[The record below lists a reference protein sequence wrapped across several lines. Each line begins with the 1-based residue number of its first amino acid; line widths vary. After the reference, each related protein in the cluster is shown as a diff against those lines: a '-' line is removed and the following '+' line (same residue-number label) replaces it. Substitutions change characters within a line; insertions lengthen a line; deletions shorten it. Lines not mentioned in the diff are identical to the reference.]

1 MLNVSELSDEKSC
14 QLLFVDDEVEFL
26 EYARKRFESIGY
38 SVVTATSWD
47 EVKDELKSGKIR
59 PEVIFAEPV
68 RKNGSANGSVLS
80 EILEFELTARIPVV
94 ALSFA
99 RDPRKIVEA
108 IKMGARDYVFKP
120 FSVREVDQVIQAV
133 LENQPVTRRTAGKTT
148 SVEFVFGSPAMDRVR
163 SIAQQIADT
172 SVPVLITGESGTG
185 KDVIAR
191 YIHQQSNLRDQPFV
205 KVNCAAMP
213 AELVESELFG
223 YTKGAFTGAYIDRPG
238 KFEFANGGT
247 IFLDEIGEFTSS
259 VQAKLLQVL
268 QDGRFTRLG
277 SNAELEVEVRV
288 IAATNRKLD
297 EAMKDGTFRE
307 DLFYRLNVVNIEI
320 PPLRQRREEIPLFC
334 DFFIRK
340 FAEQYRSDI
349 ESVPEELMKLLM
361 SYHWPGNVR
370 ELENLIKRFIVLQD
384 QQSLEKEL
392 ESKISRR
399 QLDDI
404 NEVAEHYLQEYDGG
418 KVDLKKISK
427 KAASIVEKNMIKKA
441 LSNTQ
446 WNKWQAAKELKV
458 SYKTLLNKMEEYSI
472 EMGK

>member
-1 MLNVSELSDEKSC
+1 
-14 QLLFVDDEVEFL
+14 
-26 EYARKRFESIGY
+26 
-38 SVVTATSWD
+38 
-47 EVKDELKSGKIR
+47 
-59 PEVIFAEPV
+59 
-68 RKNGSANGSVLS
+68 
-80 EILEFELTARIPVV
+80 
-94 ALSFA
+94 
-99 RDPRKIVEA
+99 
-108 IKMGARDYVFKP
+108 
-120 FSVREVDQVIQAV
+120 FSVREVDQVIQNV
-133 LENQPVTRRTAGKTT
+133 LENRPTVARASEGKSA
-148 SVEFVFGSPAMDRVR
+148 SVEFVFGSLAMERVR
-163 SIAQQIADT
+163 NIALQIADT

-185 KDVIAR
+185 KDVVAR
-191 YIHQQSNLRDQPFV
+191 YIHQQSGLRDQPFV

-277 SNAELEVEVRV
+277 SNTELEVEVRV

-334 DFFIRK
+334 DFFVRK
-340 FAEQYRSDI
+340 FAEQYRSNIDSI
-349 ESVPEELMKLLM
+349 PESLMTLLM
-361 SYHWPGNVR
+361 NYHWPGNVR
-370 ELENLIKRFIVLQD
+370 ELENLIKRYIVLQD
-384 QQSLEKEL
+384 QQSIEKEL
-392 ESKISRR
+392 EAKIAQR
-399 QLDDI
+399 QMDDI
-404 NEVAEHYLQEYDGG
+404 NEVAEHYLQEYQGG
-418 KVDLKKISK
+418 KVDLKQISK

-441 LSNTQ
+441 LRNTQ

-472 EMGK
+472 EMGS